1 MMPTWIATLDRLLS
15 RVLGATLQSSFLL
28 PPFGYALMMVRGAAK
43 HPAPFR
49 PFVRALLPFLLAQW
63 ALLAPRLVHL
73 IETAGESV
81 RAPAVPI
88 SNEDISK
95 KINSMI
101 PPPPLPGEAK

>member
-1 MMPTWIATLDRLLS
+1 M
-15 RVLGATLQSSFLL
+15 

-49 PFVRALLPFLLAQW
+49 PFVRSLLPFLLVQW
-63 ALLAPRLVHL
+63 ALLVLVLLVPRLVHL
-73 IETAGESV
+73 TENAGDSV
-81 RAPAVPI
+81 RAPAIPI

-101 PPPPLPGEAK
+101 PPPPLPEQPK